1 MVIDDVHT
9 PGRPHGPHAFAA
21 CPAPRQEQRMSGTEY
36 GLFLPNAAG
45 GWLISDTAP
54 YPPAD
59 YDYNKRVARLGG
71 DSAETEG

>member
-1 MVIDDVHT
+1 
-9 PGRPHGPHAFAA
+9 
-21 CPAPRQEQRMSGTEY
+21 MSGTEY

-59 YDYNKRVARLGG
+59 YDYNKRVARLGEQIEFAQVKLSKRIPSFARRSIAG
-71 DSAETEG
+71 VLAKSFR